1 MKMRYYAACAL
12 MVAAALAAFFYVL
25 PGLPERVPVHWNL
38 HGEADRYGSPWSLLV
53 LGPVL
58 MAGTMVL
65 FAVLPWLSPK
75 HFEVDSSLRAYLA
88 FMLILVGMFGYFFA
102 VSLWAAMSG
111 PVGAP
116 RAVIGGVC
124 VLSILL
130 GNLMGKVRRNFFL
143 GVRTPWTLASERVW
157 YATHRLAAKTLVAA
171 GVIGL
176 ALSLASA
183 PAWLSVAIV
192 ALGAVVPAV
201 YSLVHYKRL
210 ERAGQ
215 LDIAA

>member
-1 MKMRYYAACAL
+1 MKTRYYAAGAL
-12 MVAAALAAFFYVL
+12 LVAAALAVFFYAL
-25 PGLPERVPVHWNL
+25 PGLPERVPVHWNI
-38 HGEADRYGSPWSLLV
+38 HGEADGYGSPWSLL
-53 LGPVL
+53 LMGPVL
-58 MAGTMVL
+58 MAGTMVM

-75 HFEVDSSLRAYLA
+75 RFEVDSSMRAYLA
-88 FMLILVGMFGYFFA
+88 FMLILVGMLGYFFA
-102 VSLWAAMSG
+102 VSLWAGLNG
-111 PVGAP
+111 PVGA
-116 RAVIGGVC
+116 RAVIGGLC

-157 YATHRLAAKTLVAA
+157 YATHRLAGKVFVGA
-171 GVIGL
+171 GLAGL

-183 PAWLSVAIV
+183 PGWLSVAV
-192 ALGAVVPAV
+192 VSLGFLVPVV

>member
-1 MKMRYYAACAL
+1 MKMRYYTACAL
-12 MVAAALAAFFYVL
+12 MVAIALAAFFYVM
-25 PGLPERVPVHWNL
+25 PGLPDRVPVHWNI
-38 HGEADRYGSPWSLLV
+38 HGEADRYGSPWSLLL

-58 MAGTMVL
+58 MAGTMAL

-75 HFEVDSSLRAYLA
+75 RFEVDSSQRTYLA

-102 VSLWAAMSG
+102 VTLWAAMDG
-111 PVGAP
+111 PVGTP

-124 VLSILL
+124 VLSVLL

-157 YATHRLAAKTLVAA
+157 YATHRLAAKSLVAA
-171 GVIGL
+171 GVVGL

-183 PAWLSVAIV
+183 PGWLSVAIV
-192 ALGAVVPAV
+192 ALGAAVPAV
-201 YSLVHYKRL
+201 YSLAHYKRL

>member
-12 MVAAALAAFFYVL
+12 MVAAALAVFFYAL
-25 PGLPERVPVHWNL
+25 PGLPERVPVHWNI
-38 HGEADRYGSPWSLLV
+38 HGEADRWGSPWSLL
-53 LGPVL
+53 LIGPVL
-58 MAGTMVL
+58 MAGTMVM

-75 HFEVDSSLRAYLA
+75 RFEVDSSMRAYLA

-102 VSLWAAMSG
+102 VSLWAALNG
-111 PVGAP
+111 PMGAP
-116 RAVIGGVC
+116 RAIIGGLC

-157 YATHRLAAKTLVAA
+157 YATHRLAGKVLVGA
-171 GVIGL
+171 GLVGL

-183 PAWLSVAIV
+183 PGWMSVAVV
-192 ALGAVVPAV
+192 AVGFVVPVV

-210 ERAGQ
+210 ERAGE